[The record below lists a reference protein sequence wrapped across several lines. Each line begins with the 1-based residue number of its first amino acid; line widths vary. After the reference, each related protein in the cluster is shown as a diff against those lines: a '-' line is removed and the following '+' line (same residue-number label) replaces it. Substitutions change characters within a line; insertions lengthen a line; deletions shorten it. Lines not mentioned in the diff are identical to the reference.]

1 MSDESLNQ
9 SAANTEDDES
19 RYDLTREQ
27 LSGAQGNLMLCVG
40 IVIGMDAILEGRAD
54 SKRNFI
60 ENAIVEVVSV
70 DDDSIREILKNIQ
83 DYLTEAFARANS

>member
-9 SAANTEDDES
+9 SAANSEDDES
-19 RYDLTREQ
+19 KYDLTREQ
-27 LSGAQGNLMLCVG
+27 LSGAQGSLMLCAG

-60 ENAIVEVVSV
+60 ENAIIETALA
-70 DDDSIREILKNIQ
+70 DDDSIKKILQHIQ
-83 DYLTEAFARANS
+83 DYLTEAFARAGN